1 MPSKHLAPHPMLQ
14 YLMLNTRMAKKD
26 IAKALGM
33 TRKTL
38 YEWEYGVTAYK
49 EYMVKEIAA
58 VIGYDMA
65 DMPDRIKRKAEE
77 VAVSRECDA
86 RARLTAHLT
95 EKATPTPPGTTAPP
109 GTPANQWVRKPSQM
123 SMSDVDIHRLWVRRA
138 LREGTAPPP
147 PFNIMFPA
155 GSISSLPKHM
165 QWMPDP
171 DLIAE
176 ARHNMHPY
184 ELRYIPAHRIADRHP
199 LGLQITAG
207 WYFFGADG
215 KMMRE
220 SDKGK
225 AQARIDKLKA
235 DEAKALDEF
244 I

>member
-1 MPSKHLAPHPMLQ
+1 MPSPVKTVPRAHILIQ
-14 YLMLNTRMAKKD
+14 YILDRCVSPRYEVAKRLN
-26 IAKALGM
+26 I

-38 YEWEYGVTAYK
+38 YEWEYQRINIRDH
-49 EYMVKEIAA
+49 MVDQIAA
-58 VIGYDMA
+58 AA
-65 DMPDRIKRKAEE
+65 DYPMDRIPESVRQKAQDEDIKRRRRRDAE
-77 VAVSRECDA
+77 VSQA
-86 RARLTAHLT
+86 KL
-95 EKATPTPPGTTAPP
+95 APP

-147 PFNIMFPA
+147 PFNIMFPTS
-155 GSISSLPKHM
+155 SISSLPKHM
-165 QWMPDP
+165 QWVPDP